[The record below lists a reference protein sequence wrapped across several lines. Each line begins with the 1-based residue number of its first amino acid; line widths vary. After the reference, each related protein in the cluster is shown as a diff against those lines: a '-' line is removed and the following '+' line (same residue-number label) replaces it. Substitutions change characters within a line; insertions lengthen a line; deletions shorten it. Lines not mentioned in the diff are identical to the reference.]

1 MPLSDGMDIHFTS
14 LHKILRNL
22 YDQMTPLT
30 DDIATFATAVAGLG
44 ALLYICY
51 RVWQALA
58 RADAID
64 VFSLLRP
71 FVIGLCIIGF
81 RPIVVNSIN
90 GT

>member
-44 ALLYICY
+44 ALS
-51 RVWQALA
+51 R
-58 RADAID
+58 
-64 VFSLLRP
+64 
-71 FVIGLCIIGF
+71 
-81 RPIVVNSIN
+81 IVAMSFCEPRSWV
-90 GT
+90 

>member
-58 RADAID
+58 RPMPSTYS
-64 VFSLLRP
+64 VCCGRSLSACVLSD
-71 FVIGLCIIGF
+71 FVLSS
-81 RPIVVNSIN
+81 SIRS
-90 GT
+90 TEF